1 MVTVAVWG
9 LVRRSAWALR
19 GAGIRRRPEGLVARL
34 GLESSVGFLD
44 PSPHKLGLLRIGFY
58 GNDSA
63 LGHILGLPKGENKGL
78 VGQHPPSVNAFE
90 DDEESALDHEPDQP
104 ESPKILRVAIIGAPN
119 AGKSTLSNQLLGRKI
134 LPVSK
139 KVHTTR
145 RSAQG
150 VVTKEETQL
159 VILDTPGLTTRVK
172 ARRHHL
178 EKSLLFDPF
187 KSLKGADLV
196 LVLVDVSDHYT
207 RNRLSPQVLR
217 ALANVPDTPSVLVL
231 NKVDLLK
238 KKDIL
243 LDLVADLTLGV
254 VDGKPLQIRS
264 KVSRRSAP
272 PEGDSAPESG
282 ARDDGSQRGTE
293 TGIAKGEGRLDPPKK
308 KKPQKGWPHF
318 REIFMLAAVDGEDVD
333 TLKSYLL
340 MQAKPGPWEFHSE
353 VLTNQS
359 PKEICTNIIREK
371 LLEYLPEEVP
381 YSVQQRMEVWEEGP
395 AGELVILQNL
405 EVQKE
410 SHLKML
416 IGPRGHLISKIAQ
429 EAGQDLM
436 NAFLCDVRLRLSVH
450 LKERGGAH

>member
-1 MVTVAVWG
+1 MAAAAFCG
-9 LVRRSAWALR
+9 LVCRRAWAFR
-19 GAGIRRRPEGLVARL
+19 GAGIRRRPERLVARL
-34 GLESSVGFLD
+34 GLESSAGFLD
-44 PSPHKLGLLRIGFY
+44 PSTHKLGLLHIDIY
-58 GNDSA
+58 SSDSA
-63 LGHILGLPKGENKGL
+63 LDHILALPKGENKVL

-90 DDEESALDHEPDQP
+90 DDRDSVLDHEPDQP
-104 ESPKILRVAIIGAPN
+104 EAPKILKVAIIGDPN

-150 VVTKEETQL
+150 VITKEDTQL
-159 VILDTPGLTTRVK
+159 VILDTPGLTTLVK

-178 EKSLLFDPF
+178 EKSLVFDPL
-187 KSLKGADLV
+187 KSLKVADLV

-217 ALANVPDTPSVLVL
+217 ALSKVPKIPSVLVL

-243 LDLVADLTLGV
+243 LDLVADLTVGV
-254 VDGKPLQIRS
+254 VDGKPLQIWS
-264 KVSRRSAP
+264 KVPTRSTP
-272 PEGDSAPESG
+272 TEGDVASESG
-282 ARDDGSQRGTE
+282 NGDDGSQRDTE
-293 TGIAKGEGRLDPPKK
+293 TGIAKEDGSLDPPKK
-308 KKPQKGWPHF
+308 KKKAPKGWPHF
-318 REIFMLAAVDGEDVD
+318 KEIFMLAAVDGEDVE

-340 MQAKPGPWEFHSE
+340 TQAKPGPWKFHSE
-353 VLTNQS
+353 VLTDQS
-359 PKEICTNIIREK
+359 PREICRNIIREK

-381 YSVQQRMEVWEEGP
+381 YNVHQRTEVWEEGP
-395 AGELVILQNL
+395 GGELVILQNL

-410 SHLKML
+410 RHVKML
-416 IGPRGHLISKIAQ
+416 IGPRGHLISQIAQ

-436 NAFLCDVRLRLSVH
+436 NAFLCDVRLKLCVH
-450 LKERGGAH
+450 LKE